1 MTCPPGAARPARGG
15 RFFFLPVLLFVWAGA
30 LGDARADHPLDYFPS
45 FYPHEIRIQTLG
57 AAAAAKFLAKN
68 SLHAHVG
75 GDPFAGGTP
84 PAGLGHVESLG
95 SYLVLTFNRAAAAGD
110 RGTRCE
116 GARGLLS
123 ALASGKGLY
132 VLHPYPVTPFHA
144 DYLAHFDL
152 AEAARKRYESP
163 DGASTPPGALKFRAQ
178 GRLAARLVPP
188 AWRATGQEWDATVE
202 EINVQDLVGPS
213 RTSTNGWLGP
223 PWLKQGWFHAYLLEA
238 PMLMDPVA
246 RRDSDLLYQRLITG
260 AYEGETERINLE
272 RKLVALLGGGCER
285 VVLGYTARREYFNNS
300 DYSEGIE
307 NIGFDSHAGLSS
319 PIFIRTVKL
328 KDFLWN
334 GWLRLGVQTKPR
346 AAWNP
351 MGGFT
356 DAAGRLIWS
365 AVGDPA
371 EFPAPYAASWVPDRV
386 SPAATTAG
394 VASKGLPIPPDAL
407 LPEPGPGRLKPVGA
421 GKTARAKVL
430 YRVRFSSFQDN
441 TPMTAADLLY
451 AFGFAYR
458 SHDRVTDASTALL
471 REWLAGVRMLQAE
484 KEVRDLGEK
493 KYTFQVQVAEVYL
506 HRALTDPLQ
515 LASVAPPWST
525 LPWHAIALME
535 EGVRRGLAAFS
546 QDEAKRRGVPWLDL
560 VRDQRVKERLAALVE
575 EWSRQGHVPAALLGL
590 VTADQARARWA
601 ALKEFYAKNRHFLV
615 TNGPYRLHQW
625 GEDGVVLQAFRDP
638 SYPLGIGAF
647 NSYAVPRRAYV
658 SKLAIR
664 DGWLEI
670 RAEVEKVFQFQRSYT
685 LVREP
690 FRGRAGEGDA
700 AEPPLCRYVVIGSDG
715 SVAGA
720 GRTSFDADGAV
731 RLDLRGAL
739 KPGLYT
745 VGVALSLD
753 GNETTPEVKTMRL
766 TLPGF

>member
-1 MTCPPGAARPARGG
+1 MTCPPGITRGG
-15 RFFFLPVLLFVWAGA
+15 QVFFLAALLAAWVGTPVRAG
-30 LGDARADHPLDYFPS
+30 ADHPLEYFPS
-45 FYPHEIRIQTLG
+45 FYPHEIRIQALDP
-57 AAAAAKFLAKN
+57 AAAVKLLAKN
-68 SLHAHVG
+68 SLHAYVG

-84 PAGLGHVESLG
+84 LAGLGHVDSLG
-95 SYLVLTFNRAAAAGD
+95 SYLVLTFNGAAQSEGN
-110 RGTRCE
+110 TRCK
-116 GARGLLS
+116 GARGVLG
-123 ALASGKGLY
+123 ALAKPKGGY
-132 VLHPYPVTPFHA
+132 VVHPYPVTPFHA
-144 DYLAHFDL
+144 DYLAHLDL
-152 AEAARKRYESP
+152 AEAARQRFESP
-163 DGASTPPGALKFRAQ
+163 ARASEPPGALRLRAK
-178 GRLAARLVPP
+178 GRLATRLVPS
-188 AWRATGQEWDATVE
+188 AWRATGQNWDATLE
-202 EINVQDLVGPS
+202 EIDLHDLVGPS
-213 RTSTNGWLGP
+213 RASANDWLGP
-223 PWLKQGWFHAYLLEA
+223 PWLKQGWFHAYLLHA
-238 PMLMDPVA
+238 PMLTDPAA
-246 RRDSDLLYQRLITG
+246 RRDADALYRRLVTG

-307 NIGFDSHAGLSS
+307 NIAFDSHAGLNA
-319 PIFIRTVKL
+319 PIFVRTIKL

-334 GWLRLGVQTKPR
+334 GWLRLGVETKPR

-356 DAAGRLIWS
+356 DAGGRLIWS

-371 EFPAPYAASWVPDRV
+371 EFPSPYAASWVPDRV
-386 SPAATTAG
+386 SPAATTAE

-407 LPEPGPGRLKPVGA
+407 LPEPGSGLLKPVGA
-421 GKTARAKVL
+421 GKTARAKVV
-430 YRVRFSSFQDN
+430 YRVRFSLFHDG

-458 SHDRVTDASTALL
+458 PHDRLTDASAALL
-471 REWLAGVRMLQAE
+471 REWLAGVRVLQAE
-484 KEVRDLGEK
+484 KEVRDFGEK
-493 KYTFQVQVAEVYL
+493 KYTFQVQVVEVYL
-506 HRALTDPLQ
+506 NRALTDALQ

-535 EGVRRGLAAFS
+535 EAVKRGLAAFS

-560 VRDQRVKERLAALVE
+560 VRDQRVKERLAALVD
-575 EWSRQGHVPAALLGL
+575 EWSRQGDVSPGLLGL
-590 VTADQARARWA
+590 VTPDQARARWA

-647 NSYAVPRRAYV
+647 DRYAVPRRAYI
-658 SKLAIR
+658 SKLEIR

-670 RAEVEKVFQFQRSYT
+670 RAEVEKVFRFQRSYQ

-690 FRGRAGEGDA
+690 FRGQAGAGDA
-700 AEPPLCRYVVIGSDG
+700 AESPLCHYVVIGADG
-715 SVAGA
+715 SVAAA
-720 GRTSFDADGAV
+720 GRTSFGADGAV
-731 RLDLRGAL
+731 RLDLKGAL

-745 VGVALSLD
+745 IAVALSLG
-753 GNETTPEVKTMRL
+753 GNEINPEVKTMPL
-766 TLPGF
+766 TLGGF

>member
-1 MTCPPGAARPARGG
+1 MTCPPGTARGG
-15 RFFFLPVLLFVWAGA
+15 RFFFLAVLLVAWAGA
-30 LGDARADHPLDYFPS
+30 LGDARADHALDFFPS
-45 FYPHEIRIQTLG
+45 FYPHEIRIQALD
-57 AAAAAKFLAKN
+57 AAAAAKLLAKN
-68 SLHAHVG
+68 SLHAYVG

-84 PAGLGHVESLG
+84 PADLGHVDSLG
-95 SYLVLTFNRAAAAGD
+95 SYLVLTFNRAGPAQSEGN
-110 RGTRCE
+110 TRCDS
-116 GARGLLS
+116 ARGHLG
-123 ALASGKGLY
+123 ALAKGKGGY

-152 AEAARKRYESP
+152 AEAARQRFASTA
-163 DGASTPPGALKFRAQ
+163 GASEPPGALRLRTK
-178 GRLAARLVPP
+178 GKLAARLVPP
-188 AWRATGQEWDATVE
+188 VWRATGQEWDATLE
-202 EINVQDLVGPS
+202 EIEVQDLVGPS
-213 RTSTNGWLGP
+213 RAGANGWLGP
-223 PWLKQGWFHAYLLEA
+223 PWLKQGWFHAYLLHA
-238 PMLMDPVA
+238 PMLTDPAA
-246 RRDSDLLYQRLITG
+246 RRDGETLYRRLATG
-260 AYEGETERINLE
+260 AYEGEAERIGLE

-307 NIGFDSHAGLSS
+307 NVGFDSHAGLNA
-319 PIFIRTVKL
+319 PIFVRTVKL

-334 GWLRLGVQTKPR
+334 GWLRLGVETRPR

-386 SPAATTAG
+386 NPAATIAEA
-394 VASKGLPIPPDAL
+394 ASRGLEIPLDAL
-407 LPEPGPGRLKPVGA
+407 LPEPGTGLLKPVGA
-421 GKTARAKVL
+421 GKTARAKIL
-430 YRVRFSSFQDN
+430 YRVQLSLFHDG
-441 TPMTAADLLY
+441 TPMTAADVLY

-458 SHDRVTDASTALL
+458 SHDRSTDASTALL

-484 KEVRDLGEK
+484 KEVRDFGEK

-506 HRALTDPLQ
+506 SRALADPLQ

-525 LPWHAIALME
+525 LPWHVIALME
-535 EGVRRGLAAFS
+535 EAVKRGVAAFS
-546 QDEAKRRGVPWLDL
+546 QGETRRRGVPWLDL

-575 EWSRQGHVPAALLGL
+575 EWRSQGHVPPALLGL
-590 VTADQARARWA
+590 ATPDQARARWA

-647 NSYAVPRRAYV
+647 DRYAVPRRAYV
-658 SKLAIR
+658 SKLEIQ
-664 DGWLEI
+664 DGRLEV
-670 RAEVEKVFQFQRSYT
+670 RAEVEKVFRFQRSYQ

-690 FRGRAGEGDA
+690 FRGQAGAGDA
-700 AEPPLCRYVVIGSDG
+700 GEPPLCRYVVVGADG

-720 GRTSFDADGAV
+720 GRVSFGADGAA
-731 RLDLRGAL
+731 RLDLKGIL

-745 VGVALSLD
+745 ILVALSLG
-753 GNETTPEVKTMRL
+753 GNEINPEVKTMPL
-766 TLPGF
+766 TLGGF